1 MSADETLGVR
11 SNAKVTANT
20 HTPRAKSKFTAK
32 IFMVIRRAPFASGRG
47 WRDESFL
54 SLPQL
59 SYRL

>member
-1 MSADETLGVR
+1 MSDDETLGVR

-32 IFMVIRRAPFASGRG
+32 IFMVIRRAPFASGRVEG
-47 WRDESFL
+47 RA
-54 SLPQL
+54 LPPL